1 LTPIVQ
7 GELKL
12 SQMRIEVVFLILLV
26 LLPAMF
32 WI

>member
-1 LTPIVQ
+1 LTPSVQ